1 MNKHFLSKKLL
12 GKYVNLREITLDD
25 AQFVLDLRCNGNKS
39 KFLHKTENN
48 LSGNNLKSGYFSI
61 NKADTPDTIA
71 DEQLVPV
78 YDSRSEGIYTNPLHI
93 ILGFSGPVSS
103 KYDEAKSSAELLSL
117 HCPIPKIL

>member
-48 LSGNNLKSGYFSI
+48 LEKQIDYIKSYF
-61 NKADTPDTIA
+61 KKDL
-71 DEQLVPV
+71 EW
-78 YDSRSEGIYTNPLHI
+78 YFI
-93 ILGFSGPVSS
+93 IPR
-103 KYDEAKSSAELLSL
+103 
-117 HCPIPKIL
+117 